1 MVLSGVGASN
11 AGQAGN
17 TTGEPA
23 GSFFLAFGEDERQ
36 LSPRGKTPEGRD
48 KRPSSFSVDG
58 ASRPFTR
65 QQTWMGDRPQ
75 SPMQSTP
82 ATQFLQRFGYLVD
95 DLVGEGDKADA
106 SRVRL
111 PITGLYLANF
121 LQRCATAIVFG
132 VFHFSYVS
140 LVQVGLLLAL
150 HLSFIVYLVTIRPY
164 WSWLL
169 LASDVTAYLCEVMI
183 LVCGVL
189 LLQHPHNPH
198 LAQALLMCYY
208 LDIMVVMLP
217 DLLQLLT
224 AAAKWAWVNLGSTS
238 APASDAVAG
247 QPEVKRGKSQAAM
260 QQEAS
265 VGQERQP
272 DGAAAAAAAAA
283 LRLTADGRQHQA

>member
-1 MVLSGVGASN
+1 
-11 AGQAGN
+11 
-17 TTGEPA
+17 
-23 GSFFLAFGEDERQ
+23 
-36 LSPRGKTPEGRD
+36 
-48 KRPSSFSVDG
+48 
-58 ASRPFTR
+58 
-65 QQTWMGDRPQ
+65 MGDRPQ
-75 SPMQSTP
+75 SPTQGAP

-95 DLVGEGDKADA
+95 DLVGEGSKADA

-140 LVQVGLLLAL
+140 LVQVGLLLTM
-150 HLSFIVYLVTIRPY
+150 HLGFIVYLVLVRPY

-169 LASDVTAYLCEVMI
+169 LASDITAYLCEVVI

-198 LAQALLMCYY
+198 LAQALLTCYY
-208 LDIMVVMLP
+208 LDIVVVMLP

-224 AAAKWAWVNLGSTS
+224 AAVKWAWVNLGQSP
-238 APASDAVAG
+238 APAAGDAAQ
-247 QPEVKRGKSQAAM
+247 QPELKRGKSQAAM
-260 QQEAS
+260 QREANA
-265 VGQERQP
+265 VQERQP

-283 LRLTADGRQHQA
+283 LRLTADGRQHQS